1 VPYLAAAR
9 VAALLAA
16 VAGMAAPAASAQAPY
31 EIPPDNP
38 FVNTPGARGEV
49 YVYGLRNPYR
59 WSFDRLTGDMYIGDV
74 GGAVAEEITF
84 LLRAQIA
91 GANLGW
97 NCHEGNSPGPGGCS
111 APGHRP
117 PQHTYPETSQPVVGG
132 YVVRDPALGSFQ
144 GRYLFGRY
152 GGPIRWLDPGAT
164 GAAMDTG
171 LTATQLPQLT
181 SFGEDGLGRI
191 YVTSQAGAV
200 SRLTVNGAT
209 LQASSI
215 GTFAAPAALAAPA
228 GDPDRLFIAELGGH
242 VRLRV
247 GGQVHDFLDIDA
259 LVDTGGERG
268 LLAVAAAPDY
278 SASGRVFVYYTA
290 NGGDLTLDEVRRSAA
305 DPNRADPATRRNL
318 LTIEHSAAGNHN
330 GGQLQFGPDGYLYL
344 STGDGGGQGDPE
356 GDAQNLGSLLGK
368 ILRIDVDVTPGPP
381 PPAPVAPADTQ
392 APVLRTRVP
401 RRQRVLRLR
410 GAVAYAGC
418 NEACTIAAAGVLREG
433 KRRLRLV
440 GARRVARSS
449 QAGRRLRF
457 KVGLKRR
464 QARILRRALR
474 RGRRPAVRL
483 SLRAT
488 DPAGNRSPVTRRTV
502 RVRRR

>member
-1 VPYLAAAR
+1 VT
-9 VAALLAA
+9 VLLAA
-16 VAGMAAPAASAQAPY
+16 VAGLAAPTASAQAPY
-31 EIPPDNP
+31 QIPSDNP
-38 FVNTPGARGEV
+38 FVNTPGARAEV

-74 GGAVAEEITF
+74 GGSVAEEITF
-84 LLRAQIA
+84 LPRSQSAA
-91 GANLGW
+91 ANLGW
-97 NCHEGNSPGPGGCS
+97 NCHEGNAAGPGGCT

-117 PQHTYPETSQPVVGG
+117 PQHTYPETGEPVIGG
-132 YVVRDPALGSFQ
+132 YVVRTPSLGAFQ

-152 GGPIRWLDPGAT
+152 SGGIRWLGHGAT
-164 GAAMDTG
+164 GAPMETG
-171 LTATQLPQLT
+171 LSVPQLT
-181 SFGEDGLGRI
+181 SFGEDGVGRL

-200 SRLTVNGAT
+200 SLLTASGNT
-209 LQASSI
+209 LMAQPVS
-215 GTFAAPAALAAPA
+215 TFSEPAAIAAPP

-242 VRLRV
+242 VRLRI
-247 GGQVHDFLDIDA
+247 GSQVHDFLDIDA
-259 LVDTGGERG
+259 LVATGGEQG
-268 LLAVAAAPDY
+268 LLAVAVAPDY
-278 SASGRVFVYYTA
+278 ATSGRVFVFYTA
-290 NGGDLTLDEVRRSAA
+290 NDGDLTLDEVRRSAT

-356 GDAQNLGSLLGK
+356 GDAQSVGSLLGK
-368 ILRIDVDVTPGPP
+368 ILRINPTPVIGP
-381 PPAPVAPADTQ
+381 PPAPLAPTDTR
-392 APVLRTRVP
+392 APRMRTRVP

-410 GAVAYAGC
+410 GAVAYVGC
-418 NEACTIAAAGVLREG
+418 NEPCTIAAAGVLRVGE
-433 KRRLRLV
+433 RRLPLA
-440 GARRVARSS
+440 GARRVARAS
-449 QAGRRLRF
+449 QVGRRLRL

-474 RGRRPAVRL
+474 RGRRPTVRL

>member
-1 VPYLAAAR
+1 MPHLAAAGVR
-9 VAALLAA
+9 LRRLLPTLAALC
-16 VAGMAAPAASAQAPY
+16 VAAPAAQAQQPY
-31 EIPPDNP
+31 QIPPDNP

-49 YVYGLRNPYR
+49 YAYGLRNPYR
-59 WSFDRLTGDMYIGDV
+59 WSFDRVTGDMYIGDV
-74 GGAVAEEITF
+74 GGSQREEVTF
-84 LLRAQIA
+84 LPRATSA

-97 NCHEGNSPGPGGCS
+97 NCHEGDVAGPGNCT

-117 PQHTYPETSQPVVGG
+117 PQHTYPETGEPVIGG
-132 YVVRDPALGSFQ
+132 YVVRTSSLGAFQ

-152 GGPIRWLDPGAT
+152 TGVIRSFGPGVT
-164 GAAMDTG
+164 GTLMETG
-171 LTATQLPQLT
+171 LSVPSLT
-181 SFGEDGLGRI
+181 SFGEDGVGRL
-191 YVTSQAGAV
+191 YVTSQTGPV
-200 SRLTVNGAT
+200 SLLTANGNT
-209 LQASSI
+209 LMAEPV
-215 GTFAAPAALAAPA
+215 GTFSQPAAVAAPP

-242 VRLRV
+242 VRLIF

-268 LLAVAAAPDY
+268 LLAVAVAPDY
-278 SASGRVFVYYTA
+278 AASGRVFVFYTA
-290 NGGDLTLDEVRRSAA
+290 NDGDLTLDEVRRSAA
-305 DPNRADPATRRNL
+305 DPNRADPASRRNI

-356 GDAQNLGSLLGK
+356 GDAQNPGSLLGK
-368 ILRIDVDVTPGPP
+368 ILRINPDPTIGPP
-381 PPAPVAPADTQ
+381 PPLAPADTQ
-392 APVLRTRVP
+392 APVLRIRVP

-418 NEACTIAAAGVLREG
+418 NEACRIAAAGVLRVAR
-433 KRRLRLV
+433 RRLRLV
-440 GARRVARSS
+440 GVQRVARAS
-449 QAGRRLRF
+449 QVGRPLRL

-474 RGRRPAVRL
+474 RGRRPVVRL
-483 SLRAT
+483 TLRAT
-488 DPAGNRSPVTRRTV
+488 DPAGNRSPLTRRTV

>member
-1 VPYLAAAR
+1 VPHLAAAR
-9 VAALLAA
+9 VTVLLAA
-16 VAGMAAPAASAQAPY
+16 VAGLAAPTASAQAPY
-31 EIPPDNP
+31 QIPPDNP
-38 FVNTPGARGEV
+38 FVNTPGARAEV

-74 GGAVAEEITF
+74 GGSVAEEITF
-84 LLRAQIA
+84 LPRAQSA

-97 NCHEGNSPGPGGCS
+97 NCYEGNAAGPGGCT

-117 PQHTYPETSQPVVGG
+117 PQHTYPETAEPVIGG
-132 YVVRDPALGSFQ
+132 YVVRTPSLGAFQ

-152 GGPIRWLDPGAT
+152 SGVIRWLGQGAT
-164 GAAMDTG
+164 GTPMETG
-171 LTATQLPQLT
+171 LSVPQLT
-181 SFGEDGLGRI
+181 SFGEDGVGRL
-191 YVTSQAGAV
+191 YVTSQAGPVSLLTASGDILTAQPVGNFAEPAAV
-200 SRLTVNGAT
+200 
-209 LQASSI
+209 
-215 GTFAAPAALAAPA
+215 AAPP

-247 GGQVHDFLDIDA
+247 GSQVHDFLDIDA
-259 LVDTGGERG
+259 LVATGGEQG
-268 LLAVAAAPDY
+268 LLAVAVAPDY
-278 SASGRVFVYYTA
+278 ATSGQVFVFYTA
-290 NGGDLTLDEVRRSAA
+290 NDGDLTLDEVRRSAT

-356 GDAQNLGSLLGK
+356 GDAQSVGSLLGK
-368 ILRIDVDVTPGPP
+368 ILRINPTPVIGP
-381 PPAPVAPADTQ
+381 PPAPLAPADTR
-392 APVLRTRVP
+392 APRLRTRVP

-418 NEACTIAAAGVLREG
+418 NEACTIAAAGVLRVG
-433 KRRLRLV
+433 KRRLRLA
-440 GARRVARSS
+440 GARRVARAS
-449 QAGRRLRF
+449 QVGRRLRM

-474 RGRRPAVRL
+474 RGRRPTVRL

>member
-1 VPYLAAAR
+1 VPHLAAAR
-9 VAALLAA
+9 VIVLLAA
-16 VAGMAAPAASAQAPY
+16 VAGVAAPTASAQAPY
-31 EIPPDNP
+31 QIPPDNP
-38 FVNTPGARGEV
+38 FVNTPGARAEV

-74 GGAVAEEITF
+74 GGSVAEEITF
-84 LLRAQIA
+84 LPHAQSA

-97 NCHEGNSPGPGGCS
+97 NCHEGNAAGPGGCT

-132 YVVRDPALGSFQ
+132 YVVHDPALGPSFQ

-152 GGPIRWLDPGAT
+152 GGPIQSLGPGAT
-164 GAAMDTG
+164 GSPTSTG
-171 LTATQLPQLT
+171 LTATEVPQLT
-181 SFGEDGLGRI
+181 SFGEDGLGRL
-191 YVTSQAGAV
+191 YVTSQAGPV
-200 SRLTVNGAT
+200 SRLVANGNV
-209 LQASSI
+209 LQPSSI
-215 GTFAAPAALAAPA
+215 GSFTAPAAVAAPA

-242 VRLRV
+242 VRLRI
-247 GGQVHDFLDIDA
+247 GSQVHDFLDIDA
-259 LVDTGGERG
+259 LVATGGEQG
-268 LLAVAAAPDY
+268 LLAVAVAPDY
-278 SASGRVFVYYTA
+278 ATSGRVFVFYTA
-290 NGGDLTLDEVRRSAA
+290 NDGDLTLDEVRRSAT

-356 GDAQNLGSLLGK
+356 GDAQSVGSLLGK
-368 ILRIDVDVTPGPP
+368 VLRINPTPVIGP
-381 PPAPVAPADTQ
+381 PPAPLAPADTR
-392 APVLRTRVP
+392 APRLRTRVP

-418 NEACTIAAAGVLREG
+418 NEACTIAAAGVLRVG
-433 KRRLRLV
+433 TRRLRLA
-440 GARRVARSS
+440 GARRVARAS
-449 QAGRRLRF
+449 QVGRRLRL
-457 KVGLKRR
+457 KVGLGRR

-474 RGRRPAVRL
+474 RGRRPTVRL

>member
-1 VPYLAAAR
+1 
-9 VAALLAA
+9 
-16 VAGMAAPAASAQAPY
+16 
-31 EIPPDNP
+31 
-38 FVNTPGARGEV
+38 V

-74 GGAVAEEITF
+74 GGSVAEEITF
-84 LLRAQIA
+84 LPRSQSAA
-91 GANLGW
+91 ANLGW
-97 NCHEGNSPGPGGCS
+97 NCHEGNAAGPGGCT

-117 PQHTYPETSQPVVGG
+117 PQHTYPETGEPVIGG
-132 YVVRDPALGSFQ
+132 YVVRTPSLGAFQ

-152 GGPIRWLDPGAT
+152 SGGIRWLGHGAT
-164 GAAMDTG
+164 GAPMETG
-171 LTATQLPQLT
+171 LSVPQLT
-181 SFGEDGLGRI
+181 SFGEDGVGRL

-200 SRLTVNGAT
+200 SLLTASGNT
-209 LQASSI
+209 LMAQPVS
-215 GTFAAPAALAAPA
+215 TFSEPAAIAAPP

-242 VRLRV
+242 VRLRI
-247 GGQVHDFLDIDA
+247 GSQVHDFLDIDA
-259 LVDTGGERG
+259 LVATGGEQG
-268 LLAVAAAPDY
+268 LLAVAVAPDY
-278 SASGRVFVYYTA
+278 ATSGRVFVFYTA
-290 NGGDLTLDEVRRSAA
+290 NDGDLTLDEVRRSAT

-356 GDAQNLGSLLGK
+356 GDAQSVGSLLGK
-368 ILRIDVDVTPGPP
+368 ILRINPTPVIGP
-381 PPAPVAPADTQ
+381 PPAPLAPTDTR
-392 APVLRTRVP
+392 APRMRTRVP

-418 NEACTIAAAGVLREG
+418 NEACTIAAAGVLRVGE
-433 KRRLRLV
+433 RRLRLA
-440 GARRVARSS
+440 GARRVARAS
-449 QAGRRLRF
+449 QVGRRLRL

-474 RGRRPAVRL
+474 RGRRPTVRL

>member
-1 VPYLAAAR
+1 MPHLAAAR
-9 VAALLAA
+9 VTVLLAA
-16 VAGMAAPAASAQAPY
+16 VAGLAAPTASAQAPY
-31 EIPPDNP
+31 QIPPDNP
-38 FVNTPGARGEV
+38 FVNTPGARAEV

-74 GGAVAEEITF
+74 GGSVAEEITF
-84 LLRAQIA
+84 LPRAQSA
-91 GANLGW
+91 AANLGW
-97 NCHEGNSPGPGGCS
+97 NCHEGNAVGPGGCT

-117 PQHTYPETSQPVVGG
+117 PQHAYPETGEPVIGG
-132 YVVRDPALGSFQ
+132 YVVRTPSLGAFQ

-152 GGPIRWLDPGAT
+152 SGVIRWLGQGAT
-164 GAAMDTG
+164 GAPMEITG
-171 LTATQLPQLT
+171 LSVPQLT
-181 SFGEDGLGRI
+181 SFGEDGVGRL
-191 YVTSQAGAV
+191 YVTSQAGPV
-200 SRLTVNGAT
+200 SLLTLT
-209 LQASSI
+209 ASGNSLVAQPV
-215 GTFAAPAALAAPA
+215 GTFSEPAAIAAPP

-242 VRLRV
+242 VRLRI
-247 GGQVHDFLDIDA
+247 GSQVHDFLDIDA
-259 LVDTGGERG
+259 LVATGGEQG
-268 LLAVAAAPDY
+268 LLAVAVAPDY
-278 SASGRVFVYYTA
+278 ATSGRVFVFYTA
-290 NGGDLTLDEVRRSAA
+290 NDGDLTLDEVRRSAT

-356 GDAQNLGSLLGK
+356 GDAQSVGSLLGK
-368 ILRIDVDVTPGPP
+368 ILRINPTPVIGP
-381 PPAPVAPADTQ
+381 PPAPLAPADTR
-392 APVLRTRVP
+392 APRLRTRVP

-418 NEACTIAAAGVLREG
+418 NEACTVAAAGVLRVG
-433 KRRLRLV
+433 KRRLRLT
-440 GARRVARSS
+440 GARRVARAS
-449 QAGRRLRF
+449 QVGRRLRL

-474 RGRRPAVRL
+474 RGRRPTVRL

>member
-1 VPYLAAAR
+1 MPHLAAAR
-9 VAALLAA
+9 VTVLLAA
-16 VAGMAAPAASAQAPY
+16 VAGLAAPTASAQAPY
-31 EIPPDNP
+31 QIPPDNP
-38 FVNTPGARGEV
+38 FVNTPGARAEV

-74 GGAVAEEITF
+74 GGSVAEEITF
-84 LLRAQIA
+84 LPRAQSA
-91 GANLGW
+91 AANLGW
-97 NCHEGNSPGPGGCS
+97 NCHEGNAAGPGGCT

-117 PQHTYPETSQPVVGG
+117 PQHTYPETGEPVIGG
-132 YVVRDPALGSFQ
+132 YVVRTPSLGAFQ

-152 GGPIRWLDPGAT
+152 SGVIRWLGQGAT
-164 GAAMDTG
+164 GTPMETG
-171 LTATQLPQLT
+171 LSVPQLT
-181 SFGEDGLGRI
+181 SFGEDGVGRL
-191 YVTSQAGAV
+191 YVTSQAGPV
-200 SRLTVNGAT
+200 SLLTLT
-209 LQASSI
+209 ASGNSLVAQPV
-215 GTFAAPAALAAPA
+215 GTFSEPAAIAAPP

-242 VRLRV
+242 VRLRI
-247 GGQVHDFLDIDA
+247 GSQVHDFLDIDA
-259 LVDTGGERG
+259 LVATGGEQG
-268 LLAVAAAPDY
+268 LLAVAVAPDY
-278 SASGRVFVYYTA
+278 ATSGRVFVFYTA
-290 NGGDLTLDEVRRSAA
+290 NDGDLTLDEVRRSAT

-356 GDAQNLGSLLGK
+356 GDAQSVGSLLGK
-368 ILRIDVDVTPGPP
+368 ILRINPTPVIGP
-381 PPAPVAPADTQ
+381 PPAPLAPADTR
-392 APVLRTRVP
+392 APRLRTRVP

-418 NEACTIAAAGVLREG
+418 NEACTVAAAGVLRVG
-433 KRRLRLV
+433 KRRLRLT
-440 GARRVARSS
+440 GARRVARAS
-449 QAGRRLRF
+449 QVGRRLRL

-474 RGRRPAVRL
+474 RGRRPTVRL

>member
-1 VPYLAAAR
+1 VPHLAAAR
-9 VAALLAA
+9 VIALLAA
-16 VAGMAAPAASAQAPY
+16 VAGVAAPTASAQAPY
-31 EIPPDNP
+31 QIPPDNP
-38 FVNTPGARGEV
+38 FVNTPGARAEV

-59 WSFDRLTGDMYIGDV
+59 WSFDRLTGDIYIGDV
-74 GGAVAEEITF
+74 GGSVAEEITY
-84 LLRAQIA
+84 LPRAQSA

-97 NCHEGNSPGPGGCS
+97 NCHEGNAAGPGGCT

-117 PQHTYPETSQPVVGG
+117 PQHTYPETGEPVIGG
-132 YVVRDPALGSFQ
+132 YVVRTPSLGAFQ

-152 GGPIRWLDPGAT
+152 SGVIRWLGQGAT
-164 GAAMDTG
+164 GTPMETG
-171 LTATQLPQLT
+171 LSVPQLT
-181 SFGEDGLGRI
+181 SFGEDGVGRL
-191 YVTSQAGAV
+191 YVTSQAGPVSLLTASGNTLMAQPVGNFAEPAAV
-200 SRLTVNGAT
+200 
-209 LQASSI
+209 
-215 GTFAAPAALAAPA
+215 AAPP

-242 VRLRV
+242 VRLRI

-259 LVDTGGERG
+259 LVATGGEQG
-268 LLAVAAAPDY
+268 LLAVAVAPDY
-278 SASGRVFVYYTA
+278 ATSGRVFVFYTA
-290 NGGDLTLDEVRRSAA
+290 NDGDLTLDEVRRSAA

-356 GDAQNLGSLLGK
+356 GDAQSVGSLLGK
-368 ILRIDVDVTPGPP
+368 VLRINPTPTIAPP
-381 PPAPVAPADTQ
+381 PPPLAPADTR
-392 APVLRTRVP
+392 APRLSTRVP
-401 RRQRVLRLR
+401 RRQRVLRLG

-418 NEACTIAAAGVLREG
+418 DEACTIAAAGVLRVG
-433 KRRLRLV
+433 KRRLRLA
-440 GARRVARSS
+440 GARRVARAS
-449 QAGRRLRF
+449 QVGRRLRL
-457 KVGLKRR
+457 KAGLKRR

-474 RGRRPAVRL
+474 RGRRPTVRL

>member
-1 VPYLAAAR
+1 MPHLAAAR
-9 VAALLAA
+9 VTVLLAA
-16 VAGMAAPAASAQAPY
+16 VAGLAAPTASAQAPY
-31 EIPPDNP
+31 QIPPDNP
-38 FVNTPGARGEV
+38 FVNTPGARAEV

-74 GGAVAEEITF
+74 GGSVAEEITF
-84 LLRAQIA
+84 LPRAQSA
-91 GANLGW
+91 AANLGW
-97 NCHEGNSPGPGGCS
+97 NCHEGNAAGPGGCT

-117 PQHTYPETSQPVVGG
+117 PQHTYPETGEPVIGG
-132 YVVRDPALGSFQ
+132 YVVRTPSLGAFQ

-152 GGPIRWLDPGAT
+152 SGVIRWLGQGAT
-164 GAAMDTG
+164 GTPMETG
-171 LTATQLPQLT
+171 LSVPQLT
-181 SFGEDGLGRI
+181 SFGEDGVGRL
-191 YVTSQAGAV
+191 YVTSQAGPV
-200 SRLTVNGAT
+200 SLLTASGNT
-209 LQASSI
+209 LMAQPV
-215 GTFAAPAALAAPA
+215 GTFSEPAAIAAPP

-242 VRLRV
+242 VRLRI
-247 GGQVHDFLDIDA
+247 GSQVHDFLDIDA
-259 LVDTGGERG
+259 LVATGGEQG
-268 LLAVAAAPDY
+268 LLAVAVAPDY
-278 SASGRVFVYYTA
+278 ATSGRVFVFYTA
-290 NGGDLTLDEVRRSAA
+290 NDGDLTLDEVRRSAT

-356 GDAQNLGSLLGK
+356 GDAQSVGSLLGK
-368 ILRIDVDVTPGPP
+368 ILRINPTPVIGP
-381 PPAPVAPADTQ
+381 PPAPLAPADTR
-392 APVLRTRVP
+392 APRLRTRVP

-418 NEACTIAAAGVLREG
+418 NEACTIAAAGVLRVG
-433 KRRLRLV
+433 KRRLRLA
-440 GARRVARSS
+440 GARRVARAS
-449 QAGRRLRF
+449 QVGRRLRL

-474 RGRRPAVRL
+474 RGRRPTVRL